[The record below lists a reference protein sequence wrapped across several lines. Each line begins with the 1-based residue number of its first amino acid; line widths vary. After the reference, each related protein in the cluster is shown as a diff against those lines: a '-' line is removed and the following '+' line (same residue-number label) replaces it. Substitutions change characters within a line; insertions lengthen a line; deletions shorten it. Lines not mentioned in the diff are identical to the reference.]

1 MNPSELRKNILAAHV
16 VLRGKLSEVEGVL
29 RQVAQGEHPDDAQLR
44 SQVQQFV
51 KAFLDHIEMENANL
65 VPMLQGIDAWGQIR
79 AEQVARDHDWQKAAL
94 GRLDDEAKL
103 GSTAEIVRMVETLA
117 KQIREDIEHEE
128 ETVLSP
134 NLLRD
139 DPIAIDQ
146 ADG

>member
-1 MNPSELRKNILAAHV
+1 MNPSQLRKNILSEHV
-16 VLRGKLSEVEGVL
+16 VLRGKLSEVEGIL
-29 RQVAQGEHPDDAQLR
+29 RRVAQGEPTDDAQLR
-44 SQVQQFV
+44 GQVQQFV
-51 KAFLDHIEMENANL
+51 KAFLAHIEMENATL

-94 GRLDDEAKL
+94 TRLADEAKL
-103 GSTAEIVRMVETLA
+103 GSTAEIARMLETVA
-117 KQIREDIEHEE
+117 KQIRDDIEHEE

>member
-1 MNPSELRKNILAAHV
+1 MNPSQLRRNILSEHV
-16 VLRGKLSEVEGVL
+16 LLRGKLSEVEAAL
-29 RQVAQGEHPDDAQLR
+29 RKVAQGEHADDAQLR
-44 SQVQQFV
+44 GQVQQFV
-51 KAFLDHIEMENANL
+51 KSFLDHIEMENASL

-79 AEQVARDHDWQKAAL
+79 AEQVARDHDWQRAAL
-94 GRLDDEAKL
+94 TRLADEAKL